1 MPDLYPDEYLKA
13 SEKFKQV
20 AGPVN
25 EAYKA
30 WHTQAMNAGALDKK
44 TKELIALGIA
54 CAIRCEYCIDSHTQK
69 AKAFG
74 ATAQEVA
81 EVIQVATIVNAGS
94 TISYGIQ
101 ALEHYDN

>member
-13 SEKFKQV
+13 GEKFKQLV
-20 AGPVN
+20 SATN
-25 EAYKA
+25 DAYKA

-44 TKELIALGIA
+44 TKELIALAIS
-54 CAIRCEYCIDSHTQK
+54 CAIRCEYCIDSHAQK

-81 EVIQVATIVNAGS
+81 EVIQIATVVNAGS
-94 TISYGIQ
+94 TVSYGIQ
-101 ALEHYDN
+101 ALEHFD

>member
-13 SEKFKQV
+13 SEKFKQLSS
-20 AGPVN
+20 ATN

-30 WHTQAMNAGALDKK
+30 WHAQAMNAGALDKK
-44 TKELIALGIA
+44 TKELIALAIA

-74 ATAQEVA
+74 ATPQEVA
-81 EVIQVATIVNAGS
+81 EAIHVATVVNAGS

-101 ALEHYDN
+101 ALEHFD